1 MPLISPLL
9 SCWRITADY
18 LPDNLIETEKTPAF
32 TLPGS
37 EELAAFSDLLGESP
51 EKPADDMPEETSA
64 ASAPFALPAMI
75 PDEIQGSVTLS
86 CELDFSSMQGDHAV
100 MTIDHI
106 CGCGCVMLGSEA
118 LASFDTAS
126 ASWRSISEAAEM
138 TALPCMLAVDLTDAL
153 RRGRKETLSIC
164 FDDMRP
170 AGVSGPVMLRI
181 SENGFL
187 SRVRIAADAAQQTM
201 TVHTQINALKEGRFV
216 FRIQPVSP
224 SGEADAARECAYSLQ
239 SGASFETDI
248 SLSVSGTRFAAGT
261 PFHAGAIK
269 LSLSYQKEGASFA
282 FPCDTVTLLCGYG
295 SKACEYALP
304 LTPQECMLAP
314 DTLVQRLSLLHIPSV
329 RIPIPAPDALYRA
342 LTRAG
347 IIARMPDQLP
357 LRARLERLP
366 CALFAVERIGDYAPV
381 SPEVSAWQM
390 ASMVTMPRTP
400 DASLSAAEL
409 LRDIIGRSVDPG
421 DSSIQSVLF
430 WLRAVCVRLRAEAAR
445 QGRFSGALCAPGE
458 WESEDIGDSLRTAFA
473 PLHISALPLYGAWWS
488 SSRFSAMIHAFIP
501 SGTYSQDDPLIVNAV
516 LEDEEGNELARLRA
530 PCRCSGGHI
539 GVLEAQLP
547 ERACVLQLT
556 TQLVLHDNVLEE
568 SSFPVYVGERGPLEA
583 AFA

>member
-9 SCWRITADY
+9 SCWRITAEH
-18 LPDNLIETEKTPAF
+18 LPENLIETEKAPAF
-32 TLPGS
+32 TLPGA
-37 EELAAFSDLLGESP
+37 EDLAAFSDLLGESP
-51 EKPADDMPEETSA
+51 EESAKDMPEETA
-64 ASAPFALPAMI
+64 KASAPFALPAMI
-75 PDEIQGSVTLS
+75 PDEIQGSAALS

-106 CGCGCVMLGSEA
+106 TGCGCVMLGGET

-126 ASWRSISEAAEM
+126 ASWRSISEAAEI

-153 RRGRKETLSIC
+153 RRGRKETLSIR
-164 FDDMRP
+164 FDDTRP

-181 SENGFL
+181 SESGFL

-201 TVHTQINALKEGRFV
+201 TVRTQINALKEGRFIL
-216 FRIQPVSP
+216 RIQPVSP
-224 SGEADAARECAYSLQ
+224 SGEADAVRECAYSLQ
-239 SGASFETDI
+239 NGNSFETDI

-261 PFHAGAIK
+261 PFHAGTIR

-282 FPCDTVTLLCGYG
+282 FPCDTVSLLCGYG
-295 SKACEYALP
+295 SRACEYALP

-314 DTLVQRLSLLHIPSV
+314 DALAQRLSLLHIPGV

-366 CALFAVERIGDYAPV
+366 CAVFAVERIGEYVPI

-400 DASLSAAEL
+400 DSSLSAAEL
-409 LRDIIGRSVDPG
+409 LMDVTGRRVDPG
-421 DSSIQSVLF
+421 DSSIQSVLS

-445 QGRFSGALCAPGE
+445 QGRFSGALCAPGD
-458 WESEDIGDSLRTAFA
+458 WESEDICDSLRTAFA

-501 SGTYSQDDPLIVNAV
+501 SGTYSQDDPLIINAV
-516 LEDEEGNELARLRA
+516 LEDEEGNELAHLRA

-547 ERACVLQLT
+547 DRACVLQLT
-556 TQLVLHDNVLEE
+556 TQLVLHDGVLEE

>member
-9 SCWRITADY
+9 HCWRITADH
-18 LPDNLIETEKTPAF
+18 LPESLMEEQKAPAF
-32 TLPGS
+32 TLPGAA
-37 EELAAFSDLLGESP
+37 ELADFADLLGEPS
-51 EKPADDMPEETSA
+51 EDSAGDSQAEAADV
-64 ASAPFALPAMI
+64 SAPFALPAMI
-75 PDEIQGSVTLS
+75 PDEITGSAVLS
-86 CELDFSSMQGDHAV
+86 CELDFGAMHADHAV
-100 MTIDHI
+100 MTFDHLS
-106 CGCGCVMLGSEA
+106 GRGRVMLGSEI

-126 ASWRSISEAAEM
+126 ASFKSISEAAES
-138 TALPCMLAVDLTDAL
+138 TALPCMLAVDLTQAL
-153 RRGRKETLSIC
+153 QRGKKETLSVC
-164 FDDMRP
+164 FDDTRP

-181 SENGFL
+181 AEFGFL
-187 SRVRIAADAAQQTM
+187 SRVRIAADAAQQTI
-201 TVHTQINALKEGRFV
+201 TVRTQVNALKEGGFV
-216 FRIQPVSP
+216 FRVQPVSP
-224 SGEADAARECAYSLQ
+224 SGEADAARECAYALKE
-239 SGASFETDI
+239 GASLETDI
-248 SLSVSGTRFAAGT
+248 TLSLPGPRFAAGN
-261 PFHAGAIK
+261 PFRAGAVR

-295 SKACEYALP
+295 GKSCEYALP
-304 LTPQECMLAP
+304 LAPQECMLAP
-314 DTLVQRLSLLHIPSV
+314 DTLIKRLSALHVPSV
-329 RIPIPAPDALYRA
+329 RLPIPAPDALYRA

-366 CALFAVERIGDYAPV
+366 CSFFAVERVGEYAPV
-381 SPEVSAWQM
+381 SPEASAWQM

-400 DASLSAAEL
+400 DASLSSGEL
-409 LRDIIGRSVDPG
+409 LEDIIGRRVDPSEAG
-421 DSSIQSVLF
+421 TQGVLS
-430 WLRAVCVRLRAEAAR
+430 WLRAVSIRLRAEAAR

-458 WESEDIGDSLRTAFA
+458 WESEDICDSLRTAFA

-501 SGTYSQDDPLIVNAV
+501 SGAYSPDDPLIVNAV

-547 ERACVLQLT
+547 DHACVLQLT
-556 TQLVLHDNVLEE
+556 TQLILHDGVLEE